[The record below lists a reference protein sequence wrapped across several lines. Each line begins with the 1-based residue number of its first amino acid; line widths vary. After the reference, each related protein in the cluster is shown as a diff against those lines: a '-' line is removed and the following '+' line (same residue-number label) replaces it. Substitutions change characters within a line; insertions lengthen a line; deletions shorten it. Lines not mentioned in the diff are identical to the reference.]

1 MCESCTRGQY
11 APNELS
17 LRCDKCPQGWS
28 INATDSPSCLH
39 CAEGSQSYPSRPPG
53 SIDNGPSGGTSCV
66 GCELGWIQTPQT
78 RTCWMCY
85 TGFYSLYRGEE
96 LPTEFATDKVG
107 YEDNA
112 LCHLCP
118 TGAECLGGHRVKA
131 LNSWWRSSNMSVSLT
146 QCFEHAACLGARNT
160 NGNVNLDKAA
170 AEKEN
175 NETCAVGYRGRLCHQ
190 CDVGFGR
197 ETFDSCMKCPPAES
211 NVALMG
217 VGICAVLSVLVL
229 FVIFTVRTGN
239 EEETSASMM
248 FKTMAAYGQ
257 VVGIASLFPYR
268 WPKSVLVLFD
278 TLEMMTSVSDR
289 FLNTDCALDD
299 ENRAIPLTY
308 EKAIMY
314 MTGPVGFIA
323 GATLFWGVVH
333 CVMRCRFKKTSAEK
347 EKEKIRRHESI
358 ANLNRSKSY
367 HSTANLH
374 RSKSLVSVVSQ
385 ATSTSGSTKT
395 TVAGAS
401 KKHSNFFQAAPTAPV
416 KRSASSSSQEKV
428 ATAGS
433 SGAFDWQ
440 WRHTKRYL
448 VVSIIVTMV
457 ILHPTLTRQSL
468 FLFMCTEIEKKF
480 YLRKDVQLQCFTSQH
495 YIFAM
500 CVGLPGVL
508 LYVVGTPAFTLWI
521 LYRRRHKLNV
531 TGLAGQE
538 TKGTYGFLY
547 RGYEIY
553 YWETVIMSRK
563 IAMVIVAVF
572 GLQASVE
579 TQALLALLV
588 VVLASAAHVI
598 VKPFS
603 GKFAVL
609 DKLERAGLVTAFIT
623 LCE

>member
-1 MCESCTRGQY
+1 
-11 APNELS
+11 
-17 LRCDKCPQGWS
+17 
-28 INATDSPSCLH
+28 
-39 CAEGSQSYPSRPPG
+39 
-53 SIDNGPSGGTSCV
+53 
-66 GCELGWIQTPQT
+66 
-78 RTCWMCY
+78 MCY

-289 FLNTDCALDD
+289 FFYTDCALDD
-299 ENRAIPLTY
+299 EIRAFPLSY
-308 EKAIMY
+308 E
-314 MTGPVGFIA
+314 
-323 GATLFWGVVH
+323 
-333 CVMRCRFKKTSAEK
+333 
-347 EKEKIRRHESI
+347 
-358 ANLNRSKSY
+358 
-367 HSTANLH
+367 
-374 RSKSLVSVVSQ
+374 
-385 ATSTSGSTKT
+385 
-395 TVAGAS
+395 
-401 KKHSNFFQAAPTAPV
+401 
-416 KRSASSSSQEKV
+416 
-428 ATAGS
+428 
-433 SGAFDWQ
+433 
-440 WRHTKRYL
+440 
-448 VVSIIVTMV
+448 
-457 ILHPTLTRQSL
+457 
-468 FLFMCTEIEKKF
+468 
-480 YLRKDVQLQCFTSQH
+480 
-495 YIFAM
+495 
-500 CVGLPGVL
+500 
-508 LYVVGTPAFTLWI
+508 
-521 LYRRRHKLNV
+521 
-531 TGLAGQE
+531 
-538 TKGTYGFLY
+538 
-547 RGYEIY
+547 
-553 YWETVIMSRK
+553 
-563 IAMVIVAVF
+563 
-572 GLQASVE
+572 
-579 TQALLALLV
+579 
-588 VVLASAAHVI
+588 
-598 VKPFS
+598 
-603 GKFAVL
+603 
-609 DKLERAGLVTAFIT
+609 
-623 LCE
+623 